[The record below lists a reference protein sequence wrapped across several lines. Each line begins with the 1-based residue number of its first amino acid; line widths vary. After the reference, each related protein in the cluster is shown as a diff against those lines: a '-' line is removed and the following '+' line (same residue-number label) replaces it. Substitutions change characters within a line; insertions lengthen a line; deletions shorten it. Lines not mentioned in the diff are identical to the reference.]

1 MQNWTTNRSV
11 VNAEMPVVSSPL
23 PPPSQTSGDVPG
35 PKPAPRHWAYVWA
48 AVGVV
53 VLLAIWAGSAVMRR
67 GASSRQPAAEART
80 SKIERRDF
88 VRSVRVAGT
97 VEAVEAHPVAAPRIS
112 GQTASTLII
121 TKLTPSGTPVH
132 TGDLLVEFDRQ
143 AQIRNAQDK
152 EADYNDFIQQINKLH
167 ADQAAAK
174 ASDDTDITQAEDAVS
189 TAELEVKRD
198 EVASRIQ
205 AEKDRETLDED
216 RAKIK
221 QLRETYALKR
231 SAEVAALRVLEIQR
245 DQARAAM
252 QYARENAEKMTIRSP
267 TDGLA
272 VLNSIWKSSQMGE
285 VQEGDEVRPGVSFM
299 QVVNP
304 AAMRVRALVNQQDI
318 ASLKLGQPVEI
329 RLDAYPDLVFPGKV
343 EEMPAIGEPS
353 TLSAKV
359 HTFTVLFQIEG
370 SNPKLLPDLSA
381 SVDVEL
387 DRVRGALVVPRD
399 ALVLQDGKIC
409 VRVLN
414 GGSTEMRAVKIGA
427 TNEVEAVVESGLDA
441 GQTVL
446 RGVAPEAAE
455 SARGS
460 VTTVARDKD

>member
-1 MQNWTTNRSV
+1 
-11 VNAEMPVVSSPL
+11 
-23 PPPSQTSGDVPG
+23 
-35 PKPAPRHWAYVWA
+35 
-48 AVGVV
+48 
-53 VLLAIWAGSAVMRR
+53 MRT
-67 GASSRQPAAEART
+67 A
-80 SKIERRDF
+80 KVERRDF

-112 GQTASTLII
+112 GQTATTLII
-121 TKLTPSGTPVH
+121 TKLVPSGTPVH
-132 TGDLLVEFDRQ
+132 KGDLLVEFDPQ

-152 EADYNDFIQQINKLH
+152 EADYNDFVQQINKLR
-167 ADQAAAK
+167 ADQASAK

-216 RAKIK
+216 RAKTK
-221 QLRETYALKR
+221 QLHETYALKR
-231 SAEVAALRVLEIQR
+231 SAEVAAVRVLEIQR
-245 DQARAAM
+245 DQASAAM
-252 QYARENAEKMTIRSP
+252 KYARENSEKMTIHSP

-272 VLNSIWKSSQMGE
+272 VLNSIWKGSQMGD

-304 AAMRVRALVNQQDI
+304 SAMRVRSRVNQQDI
-318 ASLKLGQPVEI
+318 AALKVGQPVQI
-329 RLDAYPDLVFPGKV
+329 RLDAYPDLVFPGQV
-343 EEMPAIGEPS
+343 EEMPAIGEAS
-353 TLSAKV
+353 SMSAKV

-381 SVDVEL
+381 AVDVEL
-387 DRVRGALVVPRD
+387 DRVRGALVLPRD
-399 ALVLQDGKIC
+399 ALVRQDGKTY
-409 VRVLN
+409 VRLLD
-414 GGSTEMRAVKIGA
+414 GGSTEMRAVKVGA
-427 TNEVEAVVESGLDA
+427 MNEVEAVVESGVQA

-446 RGVAPEAAE
+446 RGVAPEAAD

-460 VTTVARDKD
+460 VTTAARNKN